1 MLLGIV
7 IKRKEVRMSQQQNV
21 VRMQRQVRKLQQ
33 AIGSLGPVMRGSVV
47 VIGTRNKQPYFSLNK
62 DKRTRLIY
70 LGQKRVALARQY
82 SQNYKRLL
90 AIVEEMTI
98 LNMELLKRDADL

>member
-1 MLLGIV
+1 MKKSV
-7 IKRKEVRMSQQQNV
+7 ET
-21 VRMQRQVRKLQQ
+21 MQRQVRKLQEELGQ
-33 AIGSLGPVMRGSVV
+33 LGPVMRGSLV

-70 LGQKRVALARQY
+70 LGQKRVALAREY
-82 SQNYKRLL
+82 STNYKRLL

-98 LNMELLKRDADL
+98 LNMELIKRDADL

>member
-1 MLLGIV
+1 MSKSAGSML
-7 IKRKEVRMSQQQNV
+7 RT
-21 VRMQRQVRKLQQ
+21 VRKLQEEL
-33 AIGSLGPVMRGSVV
+33 GRLGPVMRGSVV

-70 LGQKRVALARQY
+70 LGQKRVALARAY
-82 SQNYKRLL
+82 SKNYKRLL

-98 LNMELLKRDADL
+98 LNMELIKRDAEM

>member
-1 MLLGIV
+1 MNRQVGT
-7 IKRKEVRMSQQQNV
+7 
-21 VRMQRQVRKLQQ
+21 MQRRVRKLQ
-33 AIGSLGPVMRGSVV
+33 AELGKLGPVMRGSVV

-70 LGQKRVALARQY
+70 LGQKRVTRARRY
-82 SQNYKRLL
+82 SKNYKQLL

-98 LNMELLKRDADL
+98 LNMELLKRDAEI

>member
-1 MLLGIV
+1 MNKSVGV
-7 IKRKEVRMSQQQNV
+7 I
-21 VRMQRQVRKLQQ
+21 QRRVQKLQVELGQ
-33 AIGSLGPVMRGSVV
+33 LGPIMRGSVV

-70 LGQKRVALARQY
+70 LGQKRVALARKY
-82 SQNYKRLL
+82 SKNYKRLL

-98 LNMELLKRDADL
+98 LNMELIRRDAVL

>member
-1 MLLGIV
+1 MNKSMGT
-7 IKRKEVRMSQQQNV
+7 
-21 VRMQRQVRKLQQ
+21 MQRRVQTLQEEL
-33 AIGSLGPVMRGSVV
+33 GRLGPVMRGSVV

-70 LGQKRVALARQY
+70 LGQKRVARAQQY
-82 SQNYKRLL
+82 SSNYQRLL

-98 LNMELLKRDADL
+98 LNMELLKRDSDLEKNREAEGRKNL

>member
-1 MLLGIV
+1 MIQPQ
-7 IKRKEVRMSQQQNV
+7 KV
-21 VRMQRQVRKLQQ
+21 VTMQRQLRKLHE
-33 AIGSLGPVMRGSVV
+33 AIASLGPLMRGSVV

-70 LGQKRVALARQY
+70 LGQKRVARARQY

-90 AIVEEMTI
+90 AIVEEMTT
-98 LNMELLKRDADL
+98 LNMELLKRDVDL